1 MIERI
6 VGELG
11 PWNWMVLGFVLLGLE
26 IFVPGVFLVWIGLAA
41 LLIGVLSFFFWEAAF
56 WSWHVQVLV
65 FLAAALVAAWLGYR
79 FYRVEKTPTDEPLLN
94 QRARQLVGRTGTL
107 EQPIRDGRGR
117 LKLGDTWW
125 SVNGPDCAPG
135 TQVRVTDVR
144 DGDLVVELVQA

>member
-41 LLIGVLSFFFWEAAF
+41 LAIGLVSFLAWDLAF
-56 WSWHVQVLV
+56 WTWQVQVLA
-65 FLAAALVAAWLGYR
+65 FLAAALAAAWFGYR
-79 FYRVEKTPTDEPLLN
+79 FYRRDATPSDEPLLN

-107 EQPIRDGRGR
+107 EEPIRDGRGR

-125 SVNGPDCAPG
+125 RVLGPDAAPG
-135 TQVRVTDVR
+135 TRVRVAEVR
-144 DGDLVVELVQA
+144 DGELVVEPV

>member
-41 LLIGVLSFFFWEAAF
+41 LAIGLVSFLAWDLAI
-56 WSWHVQVLV
+56 WNWQVQVLV
-65 FLAAALVAAWLGYR
+65 FLVTALASAWFGYR
-79 FYRVEKTPTDEPLLN
+79 FFGRNATTTDEPLLN
-94 QRARQLVGRTGTL
+94 QRAMQLVGRTGTL
-107 EQPIRDGRGR
+107 EEPIRDGRGR

-125 SVNGPDCAPG
+125 SVLGPDAAPG
-135 TQVRVTDVR
+135 TRVRVAEVR
-144 DGDLVVELVQA
+144 NGELVVEPV